1 MSHGCGK
8 DVSQAIFPWLQ
19 LINRFVGDVKVE
31 KPALCAD
38 PEGDLRS
45 GVVK

>member
-8 DVSQAIFPWLQ
+8 DVSHAIFSWSQ

-31 KPALCAD
+31 RPALCAD
-38 PEGDLRS
+38 PEGDVRS
-45 GVVK
+45 GVIK

>member
-1 MSHGCGK
+1 MSHGCVK
-8 DVSQAIFPWLQ
+8 DVSHAIFSRLQ

-38 PEGDLRS
+38 PEGDVRS